1 MFRAQLNCRKVSCQQ
16 KIADLKLI
24 IKCARKSTA
33 DQKIELPIRE
43 KSLKP
48 LAANF
53 FSHAGMENF
62 NRAIIDFAATY
73 PDAIPVNARFVPDFA
88 QECRAF
94 RWQSKRD
101 CNHCLICLAQMFS
114 SFAFRCPFDDMHNKP

>member
-1 MFRAQLNCRKVSCQQ
+1 MFRAQVNCRKVSCQQ
-16 KIADLKLI
+16 KIADVKLI

-43 KSLKP
+43 KFLKP

-53 FSHAGMENF
+53 LSDAGVENF

-73 PDAIPVNARFVPDFA
+73 PDAISINERLVPDLA

-94 RWQSKRD
+94 RSQSKRD
-101 CNHCLICLAQMFS
+101 CNHRLIRPAQMFS
-114 SFAFRCPFDDMHNKP
+114 SFAFR